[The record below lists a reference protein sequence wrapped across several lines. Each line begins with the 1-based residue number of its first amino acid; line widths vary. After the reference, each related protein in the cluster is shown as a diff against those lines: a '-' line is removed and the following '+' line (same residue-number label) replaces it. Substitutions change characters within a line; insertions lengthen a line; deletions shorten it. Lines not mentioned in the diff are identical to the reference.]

1 METNLH
7 EALRIQSIIVPEMM
21 TILFRRYEIL
31 NIISSNEPIGRR
43 NISSLLGL
51 GEKIVRNESGF
62 LQEKLLVHINNRGM
76 CITDKGRKLLE
87 DAESWIYKL
96 RALDD
101 LGKDLAEVL
110 SVKKVIISFRD
121 TNNRKIIMQET
132 GKKAAEYLKSIISDD
147 MNIGI
152 TGGTTMAATVREM
165 PKFNFNNKN
174 ITIIPARGGL
184 GVDVEI
190 QANSIAAIL
199 AERLNCSYQLL
210 HLTEN
215 LSKEL
220 LESLREYPEIK
231 GTMEYIEKID
241 TLIFGI
247 GRADVMAERRHL
259 KDSQKKNLNEKGAVA
274 EAFGYYFD
282 EKGKIVDVVNTVGI
296 TLEQY
301 NKLDH
306 IICVASGIEKASAI
320 RAVSKLNPNLVLIID
335 EALAKAILKDS
346 Y

>member
-1 METNLH
+1 METILC

-21 TILFRRYEIL
+21 TIFFRRYEIL
-31 NIISSNEPIGRR
+31 KTISSHGPIGRR
-43 NISSLLGL
+43 NISVLLGL
-51 GEKIVRNESGF
+51 GEKIVRNEAGF
-62 LQEKLLVHINNRGM
+62 LQDKLLVHTNNQGM
-76 CITDKGRKLLE
+76 CITDKGKKLLE
-87 DAESWIYKL
+87 EAAPWINKL

-101 LGKDLAEVL
+101 LEKKLAGVL
-110 SVKKVIISFRD
+110 SIKKVIISFRE
-121 TNNRKIIMQET
+121 TNNKMIIMQET
-132 GKKAAEYLKSIISDD
+132 GKKAAEYLKSIISDN

-152 TGGTTMAATVREM
+152 TGGTTMAATVKEM
-165 PKFNFNNKN
+165 PRFNFKNRN

-190 QANSIAAIL
+190 QANNIAATL

-210 HLTEN
+210 HLAEN

-231 GTMEYIEKID
+231 GTMEYIKKID
-241 TLIFGI
+241 TLIFGV
-247 GRADVMAERRHL
+247 GRADVMAEKRHL
-259 KDSQKKNLNEKGAVA
+259 NDSQKMILNEKGAVA

-301 NKLDH
+301 NKLKH
-306 IICVASGIEKASAI
+306 IICVASGVEKASAI
-320 RAVSKLNPNLVLIID
+320 QAVSKLNSNLVLVID
-335 EALAKAILKDS
+335 EDLAKAILNG
-346 Y
+346 